1 MHHPTI
7 GLFLM
12 YLECVVWAWF
22 PSNTHPH
29 VLSISPF
36 LQHIIYFFY
45 LKLINFLYITELR
58 SWNIEFDSSSSPFL
72 KLLYSNNTIVDLRFN
87 ISYLFR
93 MLIIKPN
100 PLRCSNYLN
109 IMDVVE
115 PYKSFIWY
123 FGSVDIFM
131 HLIWGTETLFII
143 KSSTNIHKSTNL
155 ITSILTYIEWSM
167 TSCMASIALKEQ
179 GPP

>member
-1 MHHPTI
+1 MCKVEEGNRWFKSINCFLVENDEASRLLGSQSKTKHVNWEMVGVSLSLWSHHHLKLLYDLHHPTI
-7 GLFLM
+7 RFFLM

-45 LKLINFLYITELR
+45 LKLINFVYITKLR
-58 SWNIEFDSSSSPFL
+58 SRNIEFDSSSSPFL

-93 MLIIKPN
+93 MLIMHQ
-100 PLRCSNYLN
+100 LSFR
-109 IMDVVE
+109 E
-115 PYKSFIWY
+115 PIP
-123 FGSVDIFM
+123 
-131 HLIWGTETLFII
+131 WGA
-143 KSSTNIHKSTNL
+143 L
-155 ITSILTYIEWSM
+155 ITSISWM
-167 TSCMASIALKEQ
+167 
-179 GPP
+179 